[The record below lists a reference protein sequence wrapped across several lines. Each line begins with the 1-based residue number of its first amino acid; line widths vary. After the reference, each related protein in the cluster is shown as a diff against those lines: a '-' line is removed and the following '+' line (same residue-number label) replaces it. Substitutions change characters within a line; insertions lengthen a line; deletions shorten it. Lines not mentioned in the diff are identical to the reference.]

1 MLAYV
6 IQGIAYG
13 FAAAMQ
19 PGPFQTYLISQTL
32 SHGWRRTL
40 PAVLAPLIS
49 DGPIIVLVL
58 LVLSR
63 MPAWWV
69 QLLQMAG
76 GMFVLYL
83 AVGIFK
89 VWQRLGSRIA
99 AVTQSSQR
107 SVLKAAL
114 VNLLNPGP
122 YLYWSLVTGPILL
135 MGWRQAPA
143 NGIGMLVGFYLTII
157 VGFGAIILLFAA
169 ASRMGQEV
177 HRVLL
182 LVSALAL
189 ACFGLYHVGIGIM
202 ELIGGTV
209 ESLGSKV

>member
-32 SHGWRRTL
+32 SNGWRRTL

-63 MPAWWV
+63 VPPWWV
-69 QLLQMAG
+69 QFLQVAG

-83 AVGIFK
+83 AVSIFK
-89 VWQRLGSRIA
+89 VWQRLGAGVA

-135 MGWRQAPA
+135 MGWREAPA
-143 NGIGMLVGFYLTII
+143 NGIGMLVGFYLTI
-157 VGFGAIILLFAA
+157 VVSFGGIILLFAT
-169 ASRMGQEV
+169 ASRMGQKV

-189 ACFGLYHVGIGIM
+189 ACFGLYHVGIGLR
-202 ELIGGTV
+202 EVIGVLGTG
-209 ESLGSKV
+209 L